1 MYQVC
6 DAIGNSFFTGS
17 EELAKK
23 VVSER
28 SNPFIKMVE
37 YDGKVAKEHNV
48 KSYEDFLEYFYQV
61 IKIDFSEKCKEL
73 KKMIIASYDW
83 EGESSFDKL
92 LDENLSKNKKIKEF
106 YDEYFR

>member
-1 MYQVC
+1 M
-6 DAIGNSFFTGS
+6 
-17 EELAKK
+17 
-23 VVSER
+23 
-28 SNPFIKMVE
+28 
-37 YDGKVAKEHNV
+37 
-48 KSYEDFLEYFYQV
+48 